1 MVFLVLCPHKFEFLN
16 DETELQFSY
25 LACKI
30 WETISVSEIKE
41 KRKFGEEGLRALWS
55 AKSSGITERYRKEGG
70 LLGGSGGKESGCNA
84 GDMGSIPSLGRFL
97 EKGTAIHSGVL
108 AWRISWTISPWG
120 CKESD
125 TAKQLSPL

>member
-1 MVFLVLCPHKFEFLN
+1 MVFLFLCPHKFEFLN
-16 DETELQFSY
+16 DETELCFSY

-84 GDMGSIPSLGRFL
+84 GDMGSIPSLGRSPGEGNSYPLWCSGL
-97 EKGTAIHSGVL
+97 ENFM
-108 AWRISWTISPWG
+108 
-120 CKESD
+120 D
-125 TAKQLSPL
+125 Y